1 MAKAI
6 QLLDNSLLAMLD
18 ITALVWQGNPSEEQ
32 KLKILL
38 GKLNSQP
45 AVCSSGSF
53 YGVLYYS
60 HIRYQQYKDQQRTGP
75 MVLSISFF
83 FFALFVFR
91 NASQT
96 HAVPCM
102 GQVSNAGSTV
112 HQSSLSCWNYTF
124 DPAVGWTLGWSEK
137 HSTPKFYAWLTY
149 YTLIYTH
156 FPQKCNM
163 FLPISYF

>member
-53 YGVLYYS
+53 DGVFLS
-60 HIRYQQYKDQQRTGP
+60 HD
-75 MVLSISFF
+75 ISNTTISKEQG
-83 FFALFVFR
+83 LWY
-91 NASQT
+91 
-96 HAVPCM
+96 
-102 GQVSNAGSTV
+102 
-112 HQSSLSCWNYTF
+112 HQ
-124 DPAVGWTLGWSEK
+124 
-137 HSTPKFYAWLTY
+137 
-149 YTLIYTH
+149 
-156 FPQKCNM
+156 
-163 FLPISYF
+163 